1 MFERRGLAVQT
12 GLIVL
17 ATTQSCLVFPFL
29 SQMGESDS
37 SFQETNLTAEE
48 SLSDAH

>member
-29 SQMGESDS
+29 SQMGERDS
-37 SFQETNLTAEE
+37 SFQEMNLMAGE
-48 SLSDAH
+48 SLTNAH